1 MALPEPHTEG
11 RPAAAQTKNFFAHPL
26 DKPGTLC
33 YTILRKRKERT
44 TMKFIITYTSYL
56 THRDREV
63 YYDKDKAMR
72 RYEQLANCK
81 AVTNLEMREI

>member
-1 MALPEPHTEG
+1 
-11 RPAAAQTKNFFAHPL
+11 
-26 DKPGTLC
+26 
-33 YTILRKRKERT
+33 
-44 TMKFIITYTSYL
+44 MKFIITYTSYL